1 MVNVVDAPVSTAR
14 ESIPVPR
21 RPLLDPRRMKPYL
34 LAGDLFLFA
43 GLLLTFSVFRLGP
56 TFSVL
61 VGAVGVGVALIAP
74 MSETRRV
81 HVSLPL
87 VALISWLMATYFWT
101 TNPERFRTEILA
113 LLPLTCGAV
122 IVGSLVPIER
132 IVRSLLAAL
141 AAGVGLQYLALLTNT
156 SEATSSTAGHT
167 SEVVRGWDG
176 TFDHKNG
183 LAVFT
188 IFTFISFLVLG
199 RPGRLRMAV
208 LVACIPLLIGSQSST
223 GMSCFVVVLL
233 AAAWLNLYL
242 RQREHFTGA
251 YLALSGLAF
260 VALLLFLAT
269 ILPTIVN
276 LYGKDLT
283 FSGRTKIWSAV
294 VPAIHEH
301 PFKGYGFGN
310 VFFDHAT
317 EPTASIDR
325 RAGFVAWH
333 AHNSALQM
341 LLEAG
346 LIGLL
351 AYLVFF
357 WSTVA
362 TAWRSLTTRPDVAK
376 LVLLFA
382 TMQLVVGLS
391 EVALLG
397 GWIFVLVVLRG
408 ALATVTRNNPDAT
421 ARQVTSRRRR
431 AELFAAATST

>member
-1 MVNVVDAPVSTAR
+1 MVSLYAAAR
-14 ESIPVPR
+14 ADHKR
-21 RPLLDPRRMKPYL
+21 RSRKGDPRKAKPYL
-34 LAGDLFLFA
+34 WASDVFLIASVFM
-43 GLLLTFSVFRLGP
+43 TFSVYRLGP

-61 VGAVGVGVALIAP
+61 VGAIGVGVALIAP
-74 MSETRRV
+74 VSDTRRAY
-81 HVSLPL
+81 VSLPL
-87 VALISWLMATYFWT
+87 VALVSWLMATYFWT
-101 TNPERFRTEILA
+101 TDPEHFRTEILSFV
-113 LLPLTCGAV
+113 PLTCGAV

-132 IVRSLLAAL
+132 IVRSVLAAL
-141 AAGVGLQYLALLTNT
+141 AAGIALQYVALLTNT
-156 SEATSSTAGHT
+156 QEATSSTAGDT
-167 SEVVRGWDG
+167 NEVVRGWDG

-188 IFTFISFLVLG
+188 IFAFISFLLLA
-199 RPGRLRMAV
+199 RPGRPRTAV

-233 AAAWLNLYL
+233 AAAWLKIYL

-260 VALLLFLAT
+260 VALLLMLAA

-294 VPAIHEH
+294 LPAIHDN
-301 PFKGYGFGN
+301 PFKGYGFGG

-333 AHNSALQM
+333 AHNSVLQM
-341 LLEAG
+341 TLEGG
-346 LIGLL
+346 LIGL
-351 AYLVFF
+351 AIYLTFF

-362 TAWRSLTTRPDVAK
+362 AAWRALATRPDLGR

-382 TMQLVVGLS
+382 TMQVVVGLS

-397 GWIFVLVVLRG
+397 GWIFVLVLLRG
-408 ALATVTRNNPDAT
+408 ALAAASRDDPVVQSGSPA
-421 ARQVTSRRRR
+421 AVAARRRR
-431 AELFAAATST
+431 ELFAAAT